1 MKILSVRHA
10 ALPALLLPLIAAAQA
25 ADEQTMVVTA
35 APTTVSELDTP
46 AAVSVVNGDEMRQ
59 AAPRVNLSE
68 SLGAVPG
75 LQVQNRQNYAQDLQL
90 SIRGFG
96 SRSTYGVRGLRIYV
110 DGIPATM
117 PDGQGQ
123 TSNIDIGSVDTIEV
137 LRGPFSALYGNS
149 SGGVINVTSQTGT
162 QPPTVEASSYYG
174 SFGTWHYGMK
184 ATGAVGDGSHAGDVD
199 YTVSTNRFTTHG
211 YRDHSGARKNLANA
225 RLGVRINDVSKLTLL
240 LNSVDIKANDAGGL
254 TADEWRDNP
263 RQSPRGDQYNTRKNT
278 RQTQAGLR
286 YERQLSAQDDLSVM
300 MYAGERETTQFQ
312 SIPRAPQ
319 LKPSHAGGVIDLTR
333 HYQGIDT
340 RLTHRGELLVPVTLT
355 AGLDYENMSERRKG
369 YENFVMVNG
378 APQYGEQGALRRN
391 ERNLMWNVDP
401 YLQTQW
407 QLTDKL
413 SLDAGVRYSS
423 VWFDSND
430 YYITPGNGDDSGDA
444 SYHKWLPA
452 GSLKYALTDAW
463 NVYLSAGRGFETPT
477 INELSYRSDNQSG
490 LNFGL
495 KPSTNDTVEIGSKTR
510 IGNGLFTAAL
520 FQTNTDNE
528 IVVDSSSG
536 GRTSYKNAG
545 KTRRQG
551 VELGLDQQFGESWRL
566 KAAWTWL
573 DATYRTNVCDDASCN
588 GNRIPGIAR
597 NMGYASFGY
606 QPEQGW
612 YAGSDIR
619 YMSDIMANDEN
630 TAKAPSWTVV
640 GLTTGYKWSYGR
652 MDMDLFGRIDN
663 LFDREYV
670 GSVIVNESN
679 GRYYE
684 PAPGRNYGIGMT
696 PAWRFKNRPPPPPM
710 PLAIGGR
717 SAFPGRLFHRQA
729 DTRQR
734 PALDTPPPS

>member
-10 ALPALLLPLIAAAQA
+10 ALPALLLPLIAAAQT

-463 NVYLSAGRGFETPT
+463 NVYLSACRGFETPT

-510 IGNGLFTAAL
+510 LGNGLLTAAL

-551 VELGLDQQFGESWRL
+551 MELGLDQQFGESWRL

-652 MDMDLFGRIDN
+652 MDMDLFGRVDN

-684 PAPGRNYGIGMT
+684 PAPGRNYGIGLNL
-696 PAWRFKNRPPPPPM
+696 AWRFE
-710 PLAIGGR
+710 
-717 SAFPGRLFHRQA
+717 
-729 DTRQR
+729 
-734 PALDTPPPS
+734 

>member
-1 MKILSVRHA
+1 MKIIAMRTV
-10 ALPALLLPLIAAAQA
+10 ALPALLLPLVANVHASTN
-25 ADEQTMVVTA
+25 DEQTMVVTA
-35 APTTVSELDTP
+35 TPTAVSELDTP
-46 AAVSVVNGDEMRQ
+46 AAVSVVNGDDMRQ
-59 AAPRVNLSE
+59 AAPRINLSE

-96 SRSTYGVRGLRIYV
+96 SRSTYGVRGLRLYV

-123 TSNIDIGSVDTIEV
+123 TSNIDIGSIDSLEV

-149 SGGVINVTSQTGT
+149 SGGVINVNTQTGS
-162 QPPTVEASSYYG
+162 QPPTIEASSYYG
-174 SFGTWHYGMK
+174 SFGTWHYGLK
-184 ATGAVGDGSHAGDVD
+184 ATGAVGDGSQAGDVD

-211 YRDHSGARKNLANA
+211 SRDHSGARKNLANA
-225 RLGVRINDVSKLTLL
+225 KLGVRINDVSKLTLL
-240 LNSVDIKANDAGGL
+240 FNSVDIKANDPGGL
-254 TADEWRDNP
+254 SYEEWQNNP
-263 RQSPRGDQYNTRKNT
+263 RQSPRGDQYNTRKT
-278 RQTQAGLR
+278 VKQTQAGLR
-286 YERQLSAQDDLSVM
+286 YERQLSQQDDLSVM
-300 MYAGERETTQFQ
+300 MYAGERETTQYQ
-312 SIPRAPQ
+312 SIPMAPQ
-319 LKPSHAGGVIDLTR
+319 LKPSHSGGVIDLTR

-340 RLTHRGELLVPVTLT
+340 RWTHRGELLVPVTFT
-355 AGLDYENMSERRKG
+355 TGLDYENMSERRKG
-369 YENFVMVNG
+369 YENYVLVNG
-378 APQYGEQGALRRN
+378 APQYGEQGDLRRN
-391 ERNLMWNVDP
+391 ERNLMWNLDP

-407 QLTDKL
+407 QLTQKL
-413 SLDAGVRYSS
+413 TLDAGVRYSS

-452 GSLKYALTDAW
+452 GSLKYAVTDAW
-463 NVYLSAGRGFETPT
+463 NIYLSAGRGFETPT
-477 INELSYRSDNQSG
+477 INELSYRSGNQSG
-490 LNFGL
+490 LNFDL
-495 KPSTNDTVEIGSKTR
+495 KPSTNETVEIGSKTR

-520 FQTNTDNE
+520 FQTDTDNE

-551 VELGLDQQFGESWRL
+551 MELGLDQQFGDSWKL

-573 DATYRTNVCDDASCN
+573 DATYRTNVCGSSDCN

-619 YMSDIMANDEN
+619 YMGDIMANDAN

-640 GLTTGYKWSYGR
+640 GLTTGYKWSYGK
-652 MDMDLFGRIDN
+652 MDMDLFGRVDN
-663 LFDREYV
+663 LFDRNYA

-684 PAPGRNYGIGMT
+684 PAPGRNFGIGMNL
-696 PAWRFKNRPPPPPM
+696 AWRFE
-710 PLAIGGR
+710 
-717 SAFPGRLFHRQA
+717 
-729 DTRQR
+729 
-734 PALDTPPPS
+734 

>member
-35 APTTVSELDTP
+35 APTMVSELDTP

-96 SRSTYGVRGLRIYV
+96 SRLTYGVRGLRIYV

-551 VELGLDQQFGESWRL
+551 MELGLDQQFGESWRL

-684 PAPGRNYGIGMT
+684 PAPGRNYGIGLNL
-696 PAWRFKNRPPPPPM
+696 AWRFE
-710 PLAIGGR
+710 
-717 SAFPGRLFHRQA
+717 
-729 DTRQR
+729 
-734 PALDTPPPS
+734 

>member
-1 MKILSVRHA
+1 
-10 ALPALLLPLIAAAQA
+10 
-25 ADEQTMVVTA
+25 MVVTA

-211 YRDHSGARKNLANA
+211 YHDHSGARKNLANA

-510 IGNGLFTAAL
+510 IGNGLLTAAL
-520 FQTNTDNE
+520 FQTDTDNE

-551 VELGLDQQFGESWRL
+551 MELGLDQQFGESWRL

-573 DATYRTNVCDDASCN
+573 DATYRTNVCGDASCN

-597 NMGYASFGY
+597 NMSYASFGY

-652 MDMDLFGRIDN
+652 MDMDLFGRVDN

-684 PAPGRNYGIGMT
+684 PAPGRNYGIGLNL
-696 PAWRFKNRPPPPPM
+696 AWRFE
-710 PLAIGGR
+710 
-717 SAFPGRLFHRQA
+717 
-729 DTRQR
+729 
-734 PALDTPPPS
+734 

>member
-254 TADEWRDNP
+254 TAYEWRDNP

-551 VELGLDQQFGESWRL
+551 MELGLDQQFGESWRL

-684 PAPGRNYGIGMT
+684 PAPGRNYGIGLNL
-696 PAWRFKNRPPPPPM
+696 AWRFE
-710 PLAIGGR
+710 
-717 SAFPGRLFHRQA
+717 
-729 DTRQR
+729 
-734 PALDTPPPS
+734 

>member
-1 MKILSVRHA
+1 MKILSVRHV

-551 VELGLDQQFGESWRL
+551 MELGLDQQFGESWRL

-630 TAKAPSWTVV
+630 TAKAPSWTAV

-684 PAPGRNYGIGMT
+684 PAPGRNYGIGLNL
-696 PAWRFKNRPPPPPM
+696 AWRFE
-710 PLAIGGR
+710 
-717 SAFPGRLFHRQA
+717 
-729 DTRQR
+729 
-734 PALDTPPPS
+734 

>member
-430 YYITPGNGDDSGDA
+430 YYITPDNGDDSGDA

-510 IGNGLFTAAL
+510 IGNGLLTAAL
-520 FQTNTDNE
+520 FQTDTDNE

-551 VELGLDQQFGESWRL
+551 MELGLDQQFGESWRL

-573 DATYRTNVCDDASCN
+573 DATYRTNVCGDASCN

-652 MDMDLFGRIDN
+652 MDMDLFGRVDN

-684 PAPGRNYGIGMT
+684 PAPGRNYGIGLNL
-696 PAWRFKNRPPPPPM
+696 AWRFE
-710 PLAIGGR
+710 
-717 SAFPGRLFHRQA
+717 
-729 DTRQR
+729 
-734 PALDTPPPS
+734 

>member
-1 MKILSVRHA
+1 MRHA

-300 MYAGERETTQFQ
+300 MYAGEREITQFQ

-551 VELGLDQQFGESWRL
+551 MELGLDQQFGESWRL

-684 PAPGRNYGIGMT
+684 PAPGRNYGIGLNL
-696 PAWRFKNRPPPPPM
+696 AWRFE
-710 PLAIGGR
+710 
-717 SAFPGRLFHRQA
+717 
-729 DTRQR
+729 
-734 PALDTPPPS
+734 

>member
-10 ALPALLLPLIAAAQA
+10 ALPALLLPLIAAAQD

-551 VELGLDQQFGESWRL
+551 MELGLDQQFGESWRL

-684 PAPGRNYGIGMT
+684 PAPGRNYGIGLNL
-696 PAWRFKNRPPPPPM
+696 AWRFE
-710 PLAIGGR
+710 
-717 SAFPGRLFHRQA
+717 
-729 DTRQR
+729 
-734 PALDTPPPS
+734 

>member
-25 ADEQTMVVTA
+25 VDEQTMVVTA

-340 RLTHRGELLVPVTLT
+340 RLTHRGELRVPVTLT

-551 VELGLDQQFGESWRL
+551 MELGLDQQFGESWRL

-684 PAPGRNYGIGMT
+684 PAPGRNYGIGLNL
-696 PAWRFKNRPPPPPM
+696 AWRFE
-710 PLAIGGR
+710 
-717 SAFPGRLFHRQA
+717 
-729 DTRQR
+729 
-734 PALDTPPPS
+734 

>member
-149 SGGVINVTSQTGT
+149 SGGVINVTSQIGT

-551 VELGLDQQFGESWRL
+551 MELGLDQQFGESWRL

-684 PAPGRNYGIGMT
+684 PAPGRNYGIGLNL
-696 PAWRFKNRPPPPPM
+696 AWRFE
-710 PLAIGGR
+710 
-717 SAFPGRLFHRQA
+717 
-729 DTRQR
+729 
-734 PALDTPPPS
+734 

>member
-149 SGGVINVTSQTGT
+149 SGGVINLTSQTGT

-551 VELGLDQQFGESWRL
+551 MELGLDQQFGESWRL

-652 MDMDLFGRIDN
+652 MDMDLFGRINN

-684 PAPGRNYGIGMT
+684 PAPGRNYGIGLNL
-696 PAWRFKNRPPPPPM
+696 AWRFE
-710 PLAIGGR
+710 
-717 SAFPGRLFHRQA
+717 
-729 DTRQR
+729 
-734 PALDTPPPS
+734 

>member
-423 VWFDSND
+423 VWFDSNG

-551 VELGLDQQFGESWRL
+551 MELGLDQQFGESWRL

-684 PAPGRNYGIGMT
+684 PAPGRNYGIGLNL
-696 PAWRFKNRPPPPPM
+696 AWRFE
-710 PLAIGGR
+710 
-717 SAFPGRLFHRQA
+717 
-729 DTRQR
+729 
-734 PALDTPPPS
+734 

>member
-551 VELGLDQQFGESWRL
+551 MELGLDQQFGESWRL
-566 KAAWTWL
+566 KVAWTWL

-684 PAPGRNYGIGMT
+684 PAPGRNYGIGLNL
-696 PAWRFKNRPPPPPM
+696 AWRFE
-710 PLAIGGR
+710 
-717 SAFPGRLFHRQA
+717 
-729 DTRQR
+729 
-734 PALDTPPPS
+734 

>member
-25 ADEQTMVVTA
+25 ADKQTMVVTA

-319 LKPSHAGGVIDLTR
+319 LKPSHAGGVNDLTR

-510 IGNGLFTAAL
+510 IGNGLLTAAL
-520 FQTNTDNE
+520 FQTDTDNE

-551 VELGLDQQFGESWRL
+551 MELGLDQQFGESWRL

-573 DATYRTNVCDDASCN
+573 DATYRTNVCGDASCN

-652 MDMDLFGRIDN
+652 MDMDLFGRVDN

-684 PAPGRNYGIGMT
+684 PAPGRNYGIGLNL
-696 PAWRFKNRPPPPPM
+696 AWRFE
-710 PLAIGGR
+710 
-717 SAFPGRLFHRQA
+717 
-729 DTRQR
+729 
-734 PALDTPPPS
+734 

>member
-1 MKILSVRHA
+1 MKILSVRHV

-25 ADEQTMVVTA
+25 VDEQTMVVTA

-430 YYITPGNGDDSGDA
+430 YYVTPGNGDDSGDA

-551 VELGLDQQFGESWRL
+551 MELGLDQQFGESWRL

-684 PAPGRNYGIGMT
+684 PAPGRNYGIGLNL
-696 PAWRFKNRPPPPPM
+696 AWRFE
-710 PLAIGGR
+710 
-717 SAFPGRLFHRQA
+717 
-729 DTRQR
+729 
-734 PALDTPPPS
+734 

>member
-10 ALPALLLPLIAAAQA
+10 VLPALLLPLIAAAQA

-149 SGGVINVTSQTGT
+149 SGGVINVTSQTGA

-174 SFGTWHYGMK
+174 SFGTWHYGLK

-263 RQSPRGDQYNTRKNT
+263 RQSPRGDEYNTRKNT

-407 QLTDKL
+407 QLTEKL

-551 VELGLDQQFGESWRL
+551 MELGLDQQFGESWRL

-640 GLTTGYKWSYGR
+640 GLTTGYKWSYGK
-652 MDMDLFGRIDN
+652 MDMDLFGRVDN

-684 PAPGRNYGIGMT
+684 PAPGRNYGIGLNL
-696 PAWRFKNRPPPPPM
+696 AWRFE
-710 PLAIGGR
+710 
-717 SAFPGRLFHRQA
+717 
-729 DTRQR
+729 
-734 PALDTPPPS
+734 

>member
-75 LQVQNRQNYAQDLQL
+75 LQVHNRQNYAQDLQL

-551 VELGLDQQFGESWRL
+551 MELGLDQQFGESWRL

-684 PAPGRNYGIGMT
+684 PAPGRNYGIGLNL
-696 PAWRFKNRPPPPPM
+696 AWRFE
-710 PLAIGGR
+710 
-717 SAFPGRLFHRQA
+717 
-729 DTRQR
+729 
-734 PALDTPPPS
+734 

>member
-263 RQSPRGDQYNTRKNT
+263 RQSPHGDQYNTRKNT

-319 LKPSHAGGVIDLTR
+319 LKPNHAGGVIDLTR

-551 VELGLDQQFGESWRL
+551 MELGLDQQFGESWRL

-684 PAPGRNYGIGMT
+684 PAPGRNYGIGLNL
-696 PAWRFKNRPPPPPM
+696 AWRFE
-710 PLAIGGR
+710 
-717 SAFPGRLFHRQA
+717 
-729 DTRQR
+729 
-734 PALDTPPPS
+734 

>member
-184 ATGAVGDGSHAGDVD
+184 ATGAVGDGGHAGDVD

-551 VELGLDQQFGESWRL
+551 MELGLDQQFGESWRL

-684 PAPGRNYGIGMT
+684 PAPGRNYGIGLNL
-696 PAWRFKNRPPPPPM
+696 AWRFE
-710 PLAIGGR
+710 
-717 SAFPGRLFHRQA
+717 
-729 DTRQR
+729 
-734 PALDTPPPS
+734 

>member
-1 MKILSVRHA
+1 MKIIAMRTV
-10 ALPALLLPLIAAAQA
+10 ALPALLLPLVANVHASTN
-25 ADEQTMVVTA
+25 DEQTMVVTA
-35 APTTVSELDTP
+35 TPTAISELDTP
-46 AAVSVVNGDEMRQ
+46 AAVSVVNGDDMRQ
-59 AAPRVNLSE
+59 AAPRINLSE

-96 SRSTYGVRGLRIYV
+96 SRSTYGVRGLRLYV

-123 TSNIDIGSVDTIEV
+123 TSNIDIGSIDSLEV

-149 SGGVINVTSQTGT
+149 SGGVINVNTQTGS
-162 QPPTVEASSYYG
+162 QPPTIEASSYYG
-174 SFGTWHYGMK
+174 SFGTWHYGLK
-184 ATGAVGDGSHAGDVD
+184 ATGAVGDGTQAGDVD

-211 YRDHSGARKNLANA
+211 SRDHSGARKNLANA
-225 RLGVRINDVSKLTLL
+225 KLGVRINDVSKLTLL
-240 LNSVDIKANDAGGL
+240 FNSVDIKANDPGGL
-254 TADEWRDNP
+254 TYDEWRNNP
-263 RQSPRGDQYNTRKNT
+263 QQSPRGDQYNTRKT
-278 RQTQAGLR
+278 VKQTQAGLR
-286 YERQLSAQDDLSVM
+286 YERQLSQQDDLSVM
-300 MYAGERETTQFQ
+300 MYAGERETTQYQ
-312 SIPRAPQ
+312 SIRVEAQ
-319 LKPSHAGGVIDLTR
+319 DNPSNSGGVIDLTR

-340 RLTHRGELLVPVTLT
+340 RWTHRGELLVPVTFT
-355 AGLDYENMSERRKG
+355 TGLNYENMSEQRKG
-369 YENFVMVNG
+369 YENFVVTNDG
-378 APQYGEQGALRRN
+378 VQLGEKGNLRRN

-413 SLDAGVRYSS
+413 TFDAGVRYSS

-430 YYITPGNGDDSGDA
+430 HYVTEDNPDSSDST

-452 GSLKYALTDAW
+452 GSLKYAVTEAW

-477 INELSYRSDNQSG
+477 ITELSYRSKNIAG
-490 LNFGL
+490 LNLGL
-495 KPSTNDTVEIGSKTR
+495 KPATNDTVEIGSKLR
-510 IGNGLFTAAL
+510 VANGLLTAAL
-520 FQTNTDNE
+520 FQTETDNE
-528 IVVDSSSG
+528 IVADDSAG

-551 VELGLDQQFGESWRL
+551 VELGLDQQFGDSWKL

-573 DATYRTNVCDDASCN
+573 DATYRTNVCDSSDCN

-619 YMSDIMANDEN
+619 YMGDIMANDAN

-640 GLTTGYKWSYGR
+640 GLTTGYKWSYGK
-652 MDMDLFGRIDN
+652 MDMDLFGRVDN
-663 LFDREYV
+663 LFDRTYV
-670 GSVIVNESN
+670 GSVIVNESK
-679 GRYYE
+679 GRYFE
-684 PAPGRNYGIGMT
+684 PAPGRNFGIGMNLT
-696 PAWRFKNRPPPPPM
+696 WRFE
-710 PLAIGGR
+710 
-717 SAFPGRLFHRQA
+717 
-729 DTRQR
+729 
-734 PALDTPPPS
+734 

>member
-551 VELGLDQQFGESWRL
+551 MELGLDQQFGESWRL

-652 MDMDLFGRIDN
+652 MDMD
-663 LFDREYV
+663 
-670 GSVIVNESN
+670 
-679 GRYYE
+679 
-684 PAPGRNYGIGMT
+684 
-696 PAWRFKNRPPPPPM
+696 
-710 PLAIGGR
+710 
-717 SAFPGRLFHRQA
+717 
-729 DTRQR
+729 
-734 PALDTPPPS
+734 

>member
-1 MKILSVRHA
+1 MKILSVRLA

-551 VELGLDQQFGESWRL
+551 MELGLDQQFGESWRL

-573 DATYRTNVCDDASCN
+573 DATYRTNVCGDASCN

-652 MDMDLFGRIDN
+652 MDMDLFGRVDN

-684 PAPGRNYGIGMT
+684 PAPGRNYGIGLNL
-696 PAWRFKNRPPPPPM
+696 AWRFE
-710 PLAIGGR
+710 
-717 SAFPGRLFHRQA
+717 
-729 DTRQR
+729 
-734 PALDTPPPS
+734 

>member
-430 YYITPGNGDDSGDA
+430 YFITPGNGDDSGDA

-510 IGNGLFTAAL
+510 IGNGLLTAAL
-520 FQTNTDNE
+520 FQTDTDNE

-551 VELGLDQQFGESWRL
+551 MELGLDQQFGESWRL

-573 DATYRTNVCDDASCN
+573 DATYRTNVCGDASCN

-652 MDMDLFGRIDN
+652 MDMDLFGRVDN

-684 PAPGRNYGIGMT
+684 PAPGRNYGIGLNL
-696 PAWRFKNRPPPPPM
+696 AWRFE
-710 PLAIGGR
+710 
-717 SAFPGRLFHRQA
+717 
-729 DTRQR
+729 
-734 PALDTPPPS
+734 

>member
-263 RQSPRGDQYNTRKNT
+263 RQSPRGDLYNTRKNT

-551 VELGLDQQFGESWRL
+551 MELGLDQQFGESWRL

-684 PAPGRNYGIGMT
+684 PAPGRNYGIGLNL
-696 PAWRFKNRPPPPPM
+696 AWRFE
-710 PLAIGGR
+710 
-717 SAFPGRLFHRQA
+717 
-729 DTRQR
+729 
-734 PALDTPPPS
+734 

>member
-510 IGNGLFTAAL
+510 IGNGLLTAAL
-520 FQTNTDNE
+520 FQTDTDNE

-551 VELGLDQQFGESWRL
+551 MELGLDQQFGESWRL

-573 DATYRTNVCDDASCN
+573 DATYRTNVCGEASCN

-652 MDMDLFGRIDN
+652 MDMDLFGRVDN

-684 PAPGRNYGIGMT
+684 PAPGRNYGIGLNL
-696 PAWRFKNRPPPPPM
+696 AWRFE
-710 PLAIGGR
+710 
-717 SAFPGRLFHRQA
+717 
-729 DTRQR
+729 
-734 PALDTPPPS
+734 

>member
-551 VELGLDQQFGESWRL
+551 MELGLDQQFGESWRL

-684 PAPGRNYGIGMT
+684 PAPGRNYGIGLNL
-696 PAWRFKNRPPPPPM
+696 AWRFE
-710 PLAIGGR
+710 
-717 SAFPGRLFHRQA
+717 
-729 DTRQR
+729 
-734 PALDTPPPS
+734 

>member
-1 MKILSVRHA
+1 MRLA

-495 KPSTNDTVEIGSKTR
+495 KPSTNGTVEIGSKTR

-551 VELGLDQQFGESWRL
+551 MELGLDQQFGESWRL

-684 PAPGRNYGIGMT
+684 PAPGRNYGIGLNL
-696 PAWRFKNRPPPPPM
+696 AWRFE
-710 PLAIGGR
+710 
-717 SAFPGRLFHRQA
+717 
-729 DTRQR
+729 
-734 PALDTPPPS
+734 

>member
-1 MKILSVRHA
+1 MKILSVRLA

-551 VELGLDQQFGESWRL
+551 MELGLDQQFGESWRL

-630 TAKAPSWTVV
+630 TAKEPSWTVV

-684 PAPGRNYGIGMT
+684 PAPGRNYGIGLNL
-696 PAWRFKNRPPPPPM
+696 AWRFE
-710 PLAIGGR
+710 
-717 SAFPGRLFHRQA
+717 
-729 DTRQR
+729 
-734 PALDTPPPS
+734 

>member
-444 SYHKWLPA
+444 SYHKLLPA

-551 VELGLDQQFGESWRL
+551 MELGLDQQFGESWRL

-684 PAPGRNYGIGMT
+684 PAPGRNYGIGLNL
-696 PAWRFKNRPPPPPM
+696 AWRFE
-710 PLAIGGR
+710 
-717 SAFPGRLFHRQA
+717 
-729 DTRQR
+729 
-734 PALDTPPPS
+734 

>member
-1 MKILSVRHA
+1 
-10 ALPALLLPLIAAAQA
+10 
-25 ADEQTMVVTA
+25 
-35 APTTVSELDTP
+35 P

-123 TSNIDIGSVDTIEV
+123 TSNIDIGSVDTLEV

-174 SFGTWHYGMK
+174 SFGAWHYGMK

-263 RQSPRGDQYNTRKNT
+263 RQSPRGDQYNTRKDT

-300 MYAGERETTQFQ
+300 MYAGERETTQYQ

-430 YYITPGNGDDSGDA
+430 YYITPGNDDDSGDA

-477 INELSYRSDNQSG
+477 INELSYRADNQSG

-510 IGNGLFTAAL
+510 IGNGLLTAAL
-520 FQTNTDNE
+520 FQTDTDNE

-551 VELGLDQQFGESWRL
+551 MELGLDQQFGESWRL

-573 DATYRTNVCDDASCN
+573 DATYRTNVCGDASCN

-652 MDMDLFGRIDN
+652 MDMDLFGRVDN

-684 PAPGRNYGIGMT
+684 PAPGRNYGIGLNL
-696 PAWRFKNRPPPPPM
+696 AWRFE
-710 PLAIGGR
+710 
-717 SAFPGRLFHRQA
+717 
-729 DTRQR
+729 
-734 PALDTPPPS
+734 

>member
-59 AAPRVNLSE
+59 AAPRVNLPE

-551 VELGLDQQFGESWRL
+551 MELGLDQQFGESWRL

-684 PAPGRNYGIGMT
+684 PAPGRNYGIGLNL
-696 PAWRFKNRPPPPPM
+696 AWRFE
-710 PLAIGGR
+710 
-717 SAFPGRLFHRQA
+717 
-729 DTRQR
+729 
-734 PALDTPPPS
+734 

>member
-96 SRSTYGVRGLRIYV
+96 SRSTYGVRGLRVYV

-551 VELGLDQQFGESWRL
+551 MELGLDQQFGESWRL

-684 PAPGRNYGIGMT
+684 PAPGRNYGIGLNL
-696 PAWRFKNRPPPPPM
+696 AWRFE
-710 PLAIGGR
+710 
-717 SAFPGRLFHRQA
+717 
-729 DTRQR
+729 
-734 PALDTPPPS
+734 

>member
-545 KTRRQG
+545 KTRRHG
-551 VELGLDQQFGESWRL
+551 MELGLDQQFGESWRL

-684 PAPGRNYGIGMT
+684 PAPGRNYGIGLNL
-696 PAWRFKNRPPPPPM
+696 AWRFE
-710 PLAIGGR
+710 
-717 SAFPGRLFHRQA
+717 
-729 DTRQR
+729 
-734 PALDTPPPS
+734 